1 MNKFRFLLCIL
12 LLFNI
17 SNEIDVEKEI
27 IEAIYDKVILIFKG
41 MSDSN
46 KMECYTNFAFEK
58 REPILDL
65 ISKIIIEY
73 QENPSQTFSEIIS
86 KYYLTIFFTL
96 GGEFLQNCLDL
107 FINLYANFY
116 DDEKRI
122 DLIEQ
127 FGNNIYINKDLF
139 FDASSNFV
147 KVRGIDEKIVL
158 IGIIIRAIT
167 NITLI

>member
-1 MNKFRFLLCIL
+1 MTI
-12 LLFNI
+12 
-17 SNEIDVEKEI
+17 
-27 IEAIYDKVILIFKG
+27 
-41 MSDSN
+41 
-46 KMECYTNFAFEK
+46 
-58 REPILDL
+58 
-65 ISKIIIEY
+65 
-73 QENPSQTFSEIIS
+73 
-86 KYYLTIFFTL
+86 KYHF
-96 GGEFLQNCLDL
+96 D
-107 FINLYANFY
+107 